1 MSGEGRT
8 PLVLVP
14 GLLLTEG
21 LYAHQIRHLADTAD
35 VTVADTLQDDSIQ
48 AMADRLLAAAP
59 ERFALGGLSMG
70 GYVALAVMATAP
82 ERVTH
87 LALMDT
93 QARADGEEAKRRRRA
108 LLALS
113 RQGKFK
119 GVTPRLL
126 PQLIHPDRLE
136 EPALVD
142 PIMAMAEA
150 VGREAFARQQEAIMA
165 GPDRMDLLPAIRC
178 PTLVMVGRQD
188 ALIPLARS
196 AEMAEA
202 IPGARLAVIEECGH
216 LPTME
221 RPQAATALLRD
232 WLVYSR

>member
-142 PIMAMAEA
+142 PIMA
-150 VGREAFARQQEAIMA
+150 R
-165 GPDRMDLLPAIRC
+165 PDRMDLLPAIRC